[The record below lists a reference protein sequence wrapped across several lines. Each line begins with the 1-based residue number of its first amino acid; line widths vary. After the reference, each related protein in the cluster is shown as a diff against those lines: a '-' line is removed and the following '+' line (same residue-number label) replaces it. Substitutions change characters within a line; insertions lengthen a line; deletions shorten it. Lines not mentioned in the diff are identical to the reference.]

1 MPRFDKVEPKGGSF
15 RAVLAFAI
23 AAVDVGTVVGVGL
36 DVNGKVVKGAGQT
49 GVLAV
54 ICPSSP
60 ASIGDPIDCMTDGEI
75 VDMTGLAAGTVYYGG
90 AAAGA
95 LGAVAPVAGVNAA
108 RVGYTVEAW
117 RLVVRVSRD
126 QG

>member
-36 DVNGKVVKGAGQT
+36 DVNGKVVEGAGQT

-75 VDMTGLAAGTVYYGG
+75 VDMTGLAAGTVYYAG